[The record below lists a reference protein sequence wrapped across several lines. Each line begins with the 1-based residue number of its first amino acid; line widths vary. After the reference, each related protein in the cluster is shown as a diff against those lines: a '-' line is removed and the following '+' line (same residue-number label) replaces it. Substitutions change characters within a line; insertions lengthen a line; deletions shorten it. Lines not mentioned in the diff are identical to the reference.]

1 MKILIIPFIVL
12 LFLILFAI
20 YFPRF
25 YDKSPVP
32 ESFENLDKL
41 MEKNNEEKESSI
53 DELNKI
59 KKPTFIMFFANWC
72 HHCQRTKP
80 EFNKLKLE
88 LEAEDED
95 IKIALVD
102 CDDPAGKKLASEN
115 GVKVFPTFKLFPDGI
130 SGRRVIDCKTD
141 RNVDSWNKFLKKHL

>member
-25 YDKSPVP
+25 YYKSPVP
-32 ESFENLDKL
+32 ESFENLDQL
-41 MEKNNEEKESSI
+41 MEKNNEEKESSV

-88 LEAEDED
+88 LEAEDKD
-95 IKIALVD
+95 IKVALVD
-102 CDDPAGKKLASEN
+102 CDDPAGKKLSSEN

>member
-1 MKILIIPFIVL
+1 MKKLLIPFIIL

-25 YDKSPVP
+25 YDTPPVP
-32 ESFENLDKL
+32 ESFVDLGKL
-41 MEKNNEEKESSI
+41 MEKTDEVKESPI

-80 EFNKLKLE
+80 EFNKLRLE
-88 LEAEDED
+88 IEAEDED
-95 IKIALVD
+95 IKIVMVD